1 MGLNKRALTQK
12 RRCPFSCNKT
22 ERNSSIN
29 KLMKDFYKSSKW
41 KSKRERVLRRDEY
54 MCRECKRYGKSVLAA
69 TVHHIIPLDQ
79 RPELKLVSDNLLS
92 LCNKCHDKMHD
103 RTNNQ
108 LTKLGEE
115 WVVRKNRN
123 K

>member
-1 MGLNKRALTQK
+1 MEKN
-12 RRCPFSCNKT
+12 
-22 ERNSSIN
+22 
-29 KLMKDFYKSSKW
+29 FYKSSKW
-41 KSKRERVLRRDEY
+41 LNKRERVLKRDEY
-54 MCRECKRYGKSVLAA
+54 RCRECIRYGKSVTAV

-79 RPELKLVSDNLLS
+79 NPSLRLVSDNLLS

-115 WVVRKNRN
+115 WVVRAKL
-123 K
+123 KKLYFSIKLFK